1 MRIDSSNYSMQRN
14 GGLLNNKRSPEVIR
28 ENLKKVR
35 LTEED
40 WQEIYRQ
47 VNAPKPAEVAIP
59 QKSMGSVLK
68 DVMAIP
74 SKIKQHFK
82 DEKQKRIAEL
92 MKTPYEPGLHD

>member
-28 ENLKKVR
+28 ENLKKVH

-47 VNAPKPAEVAIP
+47 VNAPKPEVVP
-59 QKSMGSVLK
+59 EQKSVGSVLK
-68 DVMAIP
+68 EAWLKVFPKKEEKAGNDIIAT
-74 SKIKQHFK
+74 SW
-82 DEKQKRIAEL
+82 DE
-92 MKTPYEPGLHD
+92 MGH